1 MKKLLFALCTLT
13 LFITSCSQEELDGL
27 NNNARDAKIATY
39 KERAQRLAEK
49 YGIDMQLN
57 EEHIDDII
65 KNLSFE
71 QMEKDFAMIANME
84 IVDPKPTKLGIKRRV
99 TLNETK
105 PHNETFYK
113 EIYASFNGGKNPSG
127 QGTVTIDWHYIPYG
141 GSFADIVFTFT
152 NNLVTF
158 STTISSPHIY
168 HAQPCSFE
176 TDADHVYMFLANYYY
191 VYYAHCHIE
200 YNKYSNIKRISITR

>member
-84 IVDPKPTKLGIKRRV
+84 ISSNNKTSKLGIKRRV
-99 TLNETK
+99 SLSEAY
-105 PHNETFYK
+105 PTFEK
-113 EIYASFNGGKNPSG
+113 NIYASFGGDYGVGIAK
-127 QGTVTIDWHYIPYG
+127 VTWHYIPYG
-141 GSFADIVFTFT
+141 GSFADVTISFPTSPTFYYSSIGSPHLVFANRYSFEVSDSDV
-152 NNLVTF
+152 VTF
-158 STTISSPHIY
+158 YSQYYRYTKHCSIVYKPEQNIEHI
-168 HAQPCSFE
+168 
-176 TDADHVYMFLANYYY
+176 
-191 VYYAHCHIE
+191 
-200 YNKYSNIKRISITR
+200 RIY